1 MIIRKF
7 KDKDIEQMVA
17 IWNEIVEEGI
27 AFPQEE
33 ILNETT
39 GRVQGITVQCCC
51 REQRPCKALV

>member
-27 AFPQEE
+27 AFLRKKSLMRRPVGHSLNHRAIQEWQMTME
-33 ILNETT
+33 
-39 GRVQGITVQCCC
+39 
-51 REQRPCKALV
+51 KS